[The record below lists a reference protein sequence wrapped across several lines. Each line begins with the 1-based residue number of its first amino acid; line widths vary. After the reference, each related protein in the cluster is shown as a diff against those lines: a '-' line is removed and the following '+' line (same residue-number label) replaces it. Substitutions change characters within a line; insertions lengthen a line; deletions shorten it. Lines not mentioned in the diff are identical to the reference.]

1 MLSGTGASSSLRIM
15 GRVDDALLTLRGMPL
30 GTERALQ
37 LAGLIS
43 TLFKINGVG
52 LVTTGQLAFH
62 GYADTRF
69 DQPEIAFAPLTGSLP
84 PRTVLEVMRGQIHA
98 KGSIYEWHV
107 GRIPVRFHDSA
118 NIAHRELCRDF
129 TTHHGVVKLVPVEEI
144 TADYILASVYP
155 SHDAGAYVRA
165 HRLLFNGLSE
175 TFEMNWPVL
184 STLCHRPEYRVGEE
198 LAQMRLEAKKDV
210 DAQGKGPDH
219 IGDTGQMP
227 TIRKAHDGGEEVPSS
242 LRSKAEKAAS
252 DNPYTG

>member
-1 MLSGTGASSSLRIM
+1 
-15 GRVDDALLTLRGMPL
+15 MPL

-69 DQPEIAFAPLTGSLP
+69 DQPEIDFAPLTGSLP

-107 GRIPVRFHDSA
+107 GRIPVRFHDSVRL
-118 NIAHRELCRDF
+118 AHRELCRDF
-129 TTHHGVVKLVPVEEI
+129 TTDHGVAKLVPVEEI

-155 SHDAGAYVRA
+155 SHDTGAYVRA
-165 HRLLFNGLSE
+165 HRLLFNGLAE
-175 TFEMNWPVL
+175 AFEMNWPVL
-184 STLCHRPEYRVGEE
+184 SSLCHRPEYRVGEE
-198 LAQMRLEAKKDV
+198 LAQMRIEAKKDV

-227 TIRKAHDGGEEVPSS
+227 SIRQAYDEVEEVPSIR
-242 LRSKAEKAAS
+242 RSGSGEETS
-252 DNPYTG
+252 DSPYPI